1 MALYQKTLEINTSPK
16 TFLDITKDVQAL
28 VLESGLDNGVCTLFI
43 KHTSASLVIQEN
55 YDPSVRQDFETI
67 FSKLVPE
74 DFPYVHN
81 MEGKDD
87 MPAHIRS
94 ALTSTSETVP
104 VVNGKLSLGTWQG
117 IYIWEH
123 RDQTHNRNC
132 LLYTSPSPRDATLS
146 RMPSSA

>member
-16 TFLDITKDVQAL
+16 SFLDVTNDIQAF
-28 VLESGLDNGVCTLFI
+28 VSESGLANGLCSLFI

-123 RDQTHNRNC
+123 RDQRHIRKVTIS
-132 LLYTSPSPRDATLS
+132 LIGE
-146 RMPSSA
+146 

>member
-1 MALYQKTLEINTSPK
+1 MAISQDSLEFRTDPK
-16 TFLDITKDVQAL
+16 SFLDITSHVQDF
-28 VLESGLDNGVCTLFI
+28 VTSSDIQNGVCHLFI

-117 IYIWEH
+117 IYVWEH
-123 RDQTHNRNC
+123 RDQTHNRKVMV
-132 LLYTSPSPRDATLS
+132 S
-146 RMPSSA
+146 MVGE

>member
-1 MALYQKTLEINTSPK
+1 MALYQKTLEINSSPK
-16 TFLDITKDVQAL
+16 SFLDITKDVQAF
-28 VLESGLDNGVCTLFI
+28 VSESGLANGVCSIFI

-87 MPAHIRS
+87 MPAHVRS
-94 ALTSTSETVP
+94 ALTSTSECIP
-104 VVNGKLSLGTWQG
+104 VVNSKLSLGTWQG

-123 RDQTHNRNC
+123 RDQTHNRKVIV
-132 LLYTSPSPRDATLS
+132 S
-146 RMPSSA
+146 MVGE

>member
-16 TFLDITKDVQAL
+16 SFLDITKNIQAL
-28 VLESGLDNGVCTLFI
+28 VSESGLDNGVCSLFI

-117 IYIWEH
+117 IYLWEH
-123 RDQTHNRNC
+123 RDQTHNRKVMV
-132 LLYTSPSPRDATLS
+132 S
-146 RMPSSA
+146 MVGE

>member
-16 TFLDITKDVQAL
+16 SFLDITKNVQAL
-28 VLESGLDNGVCTLFI
+28 VSESGLDNGVCSLFI
-43 KHTSASLVIQEN
+43 KHTSASLLIQEN

-74 DFPYVHN
+74 DFTYVHN

-94 ALTSTSETVP
+94 ALTSTSESIP

-123 RDQTHNRNC
+123 RDQRHIRKITFS
-132 LLYTSPSPRDATLS
+132 LVGD
-146 RMPSSA
+146 

>member
-1 MALYQKTLEINTSPK
+1 MALYQNTLEINTSPK
-16 TFLDITKDVQAL
+16 SFLDITKNVQAL
-28 VLESGLDNGVCTLFI
+28 VSESGLDNGVCSLFI

-104 VVNGKLSLGTWQG
+104 VINGKLSLGTWQG
-117 IYIWEH
+117 IYLWEH
-123 RDQTHNRNC
+123 RDQTHNRKVMVS
-132 LLYTSPSPRDATLS
+132 LVGD
-146 RMPSSA
+146 

>member
-1 MALYQKTLEINTSPK
+1 MEMSQVTLEIYTSPK
-16 TFLDITKDVQAL
+16 AFLDITSLIQDCIKN
-28 VLESGLDNGVCTLFI
+28 SNIKNGVCHLFI

-67 FSKLVPE
+67 FSKLAPE
-74 DFPYVHN
+74 DFPYIHN

-104 VVNGKLSLGTWQG
+104 VVNGNLSLGNWQG

-123 RDQTHNRNC
+123 RDQTHNRKVMV
-132 LLYTSPSPRDATLS
+132 S
-146 RMPSSA
+146 MVGE

>member
-16 TFLDITKDVQAL
+16 SFLDITKNVQAL
-28 VLESGLDNGVCTLFI
+28 VSESGLDNGVCSLFI

-117 IYIWEH
+117 IYVWEH
-123 RDQTHNRNC
+123 RDQPHNRVIMV
-132 LLYTSPSPRDATLS
+132 S
-146 RMPSSA
+146 MVGE

>member
-1 MALYQKTLEINTSPK
+1 MAVFQTLLEIQTSPK
-16 TFLDITKDVQAL
+16 SFIDITKRVQDCL
-28 VLESGLDNGVCTLFI
+28 NSTEVSNGVCHLFI

-67 FSKLVPE
+67 FSKLAPE

-94 ALTSTSETVP
+94 ALTSTSESIP

-123 RDQTHNRNC
+123 RNQRHIRKVTFSLVGD
-132 LLYTSPSPRDATLS
+132 
-146 RMPSSA
+146 

>member
-1 MALYQKTLEINTSPK
+1 MALYQKTFEINTSPK
-16 TFLDITKDVQAL
+16 TFLDITKNVQAL
-28 VLESGLDNGVCTLFI
+28 VSESGLDNGVCSLFI

-55 YDPSVRQDFETI
+55 YDLSVRQDFETI

-94 ALTSTSETVP
+94 ALTSTSESIP
-104 VVNGKLSLGTWQG
+104 VVNSKLSLGTWQG

-123 RDQTHNRNC
+123 RDQTHNRKVIV
-132 LLYTSPSPRDATLS
+132 S
-146 RMPSSA
+146 MVGE

>member
-1 MALYQKTLEINTSPK
+1 MEISQVTLEIHTSPK
-16 TFLDITKDVQAL
+16 TFLDITSLIQDCIKNSDIQ
-28 VLESGLDNGVCTLFI
+28 NGVCHLFI

-67 FSKLVPE
+67 FSKLAPE
-74 DFPYVHN
+74 EFPYIHN

-104 VVNGKLSLGTWQG
+104 VVNGNLSLGNWQG

-123 RDQTHNRNC
+123 RDQTHNRKVMV
-132 LLYTSPSPRDATLS
+132 S
-146 RMPSSA
+146 MVGE

>member
-16 TFLDITKDVQAL
+16 TFLDITKNIQAL
-28 VLESGLDNGVCTLFI
+28 VSESGLDNGVCTLFI

-67 FSKLVPE
+67 FSRLVPE

-94 ALTSTSETVP
+94 ALTSTSESVP

-123 RDQTHNRNC
+123 RDQRHIRKVTVS
-132 LLYTSPSPRDATLS
+132 LIGE
-146 RMPSSA
+146 

>member
-16 TFLDITKDVQAL
+16 SFLDITKNVQAL
-28 VLESGLDNGVCTLFI
+28 VSESGLVNGVCSLFI

-94 ALTSTSETVP
+94 ALTSTSESIP

-123 RDQTHNRNC
+123 RNQRHIRKVTFS
-132 LLYTSPSPRDATLS
+132 LVGE
-146 RMPSSA
+146 

>member
-1 MALYQKTLEINTSPK
+1 MAMSQGTLEIRTTPK
-16 TFLDITKDVQAL
+16 SFLDITSQIQDFVSNSNIQT
-28 VLESGLDNGVCTLFI
+28 GVCHLFI

-67 FSKLVPE
+67 FSKLAPE
-74 DFPYVHN
+74 DFSYVHN
-81 MEGKDD
+81 IEGKDD

-123 RDQTHNRNC
+123 RDQTHNRKVMV
-132 LLYTSPSPRDATLS
+132 S
-146 RMPSSA
+146 MVGE

>member
-1 MALYQKTLEINTSPK
+1 MALYQKILEINTSPK
-16 TFLDITKDVQAL
+16 SFLDITKRVQGL
-28 VLESGLDNGVCTLFI
+28 VSESGLDNGVCSLFI

-74 DFPYVHN
+74 NFPYVHN

-117 IYIWEH
+117 IYLWEH
-123 RDQTHNRNC
+123 RDQTHNRKVMV
-132 LLYTSPSPRDATLS
+132 S
-146 RMPSSA
+146 MVGE

>member
-16 TFLDITKDVQAL
+16 SFLDITNDVQAF
-28 VLESGLDNGVCTLFI
+28 VSESGLANGVCSLFI

-87 MPAHIRS
+87 MPAHVRS
-94 ALTSTSETVP
+94 ALTSTSESIP
-104 VVNGKLSLGTWQG
+104 VVNSKLSLGTWQG

-123 RDQTHNRNC
+123 RDQTHNRKVIV
-132 LLYTSPSPRDATLS
+132 SMDGE
-146 RMPSSA
+146 

>member
-1 MALYQKTLEINTSPK
+1 MAMSQGSVEIRTTPK
-16 TFLDITKDVQAL
+16 SFLDITSQVQDF
-28 VLESGLDNGVCTLFI
+28 VTKSNIQNGVCNLFI

-55 YDPSVRQDFETI
+55 YDPSVRKDFETI

-94 ALTSTSETVP
+94 ALTSTSEAVP
-104 VVNGKLSLGTWQG
+104 VMNGKLSLGTWQG
-117 IYIWEH
+117 IYLWEH
-123 RDQTHNRNC
+123 RDQAHNRIVMI
-132 LLYTSPSPRDATLS
+132 S
-146 RMPSSA
+146 MVGE

>member
-1 MALYQKTLEINTSPK
+1 MAVSQDSLEFRTDPK
-16 TFLDITKDVQAL
+16 SFLDITSHVQDF
-28 VLESGLDNGVCTLFI
+28 VTSSDIQNGVCHLFI

-123 RDQTHNRNC
+123 RDQIHNRKVMV
-132 LLYTSPSPRDATLS
+132 S
-146 RMPSSA
+146 MVGE

>member
-1 MALYQKTLEINTSPK
+1 MAMSQETLEIRTNPK
-16 TFLDITKDVQAL
+16 SFLDITSQIQDFVSNSNIQT
-28 VLESGLDNGVCTLFI
+28 GVCHLFI

-67 FSKLVPE
+67 FSKLAPE

-117 IYIWEH
+117 IYVWEH
-123 RDQTHNRNC
+123 RDLTHNRKIMV
-132 LLYTSPSPRDATLS
+132 S
-146 RMPSSA
+146 MVGE

>member
-1 MALYQKTLEINTSPK
+1 MALSQASLEIRTNPK
-16 TFLDITKDVQAL
+16 SFLDITSHVQDF
-28 VLESGLDNGVCTLFI
+28 VTSSDIQNGVCHLFI

-67 FSKLVPE
+67 FSNLAPE

-123 RDQTHNRNC
+123 RDQTHNRKIMV
-132 LLYTSPSPRDATLS
+132 S
-146 RMPSSA
+146 MVGE

>member
-1 MALYQKTLEINTSPK
+1 MAVFQTLLEIQTSPK
-16 TFLDITKDVQAL
+16 LFIDITKQVQDCL
-28 VLESGLDNGVCTLFI
+28 NSTEVKNGVCLLFI

-67 FSKLVPE
+67 FSKLAPE

-94 ALTSTSETVP
+94 ALTSTSESIP
-104 VVNGKLSLGTWQG
+104 VVDGKLSLGTWQG
-117 IYIWEH
+117 IYVWEH
-123 RDQTHNRNC
+123 RDQTHKRKVMF
-132 LLYTSPSPRDATLS
+132 SVIGE
-146 RMPSSA
+146 

>member
-16 TFLDITKDVQAL
+16 SFLDITKDVQAL
-28 VLESGLDNGVCTLFI
+28 VSESGLANGVCSLFI

-87 MPAHIRS
+87 MPAHVRS
-94 ALTSTSETVP
+94 ALTSTSESIP
-104 VVNGKLSLGTWQG
+104 VVNSKLSLGTWQG

-123 RDQTHNRNC
+123 RDQTHNRKVIV
-132 LLYTSPSPRDATLS
+132 S
-146 RMPSSA
+146 MVGE

>member
-1 MALYQKTLEINTSPK
+1 MALYQKTLEIVTSPK
-16 TFLDITKDVQAL
+16 TFLDITKNVQAL
-28 VLESGLDNGVCTLFI
+28 VSESGFDNGVCSLFI

-87 MPAHIRS
+87 MPAHVRS
-94 ALTSTSETVP
+94 ALTSTSESIP
-104 VVNGKLSLGTWQG
+104 VVNSKLSLGTWQG

-123 RDQTHNRNC
+123 RDQTHNRKVIV
-132 LLYTSPSPRDATLS
+132 S
-146 RMPSSA
+146 MVGV

>member
-16 TFLDITKDVQAL
+16 SFLDITKNVQAL
-28 VLESGLDNGVCTLFI
+28 VSESGLDNGVCSLFI

-104 VVNGKLSLGTWQG
+104 IVNGNLSLGTWQG
-117 IYIWEH
+117 IYLWEH
-123 RDQTHNRNC
+123 RDQTHNRNVMV
-132 LLYTSPSPRDATLS
+132 S
-146 RMPSSA
+146 MVGE

>member
-1 MALYQKTLEINTSPK
+1 MALSQRTLEIQTKPK
-16 TFLDITKDVQAL
+16 SFLDITSQVQNSIAN
-28 VLESGLDNGVCTLFI
+28 SNIQNGVCHLFI

-123 RDQTHNRNC
+123 RDQTHNRKVIV
-132 LLYTSPSPRDATLS
+132 S
-146 RMPSSA
+146 MVGE

>member
-1 MALYQKTLEINTSPK
+1 MALYQKILEINTSPK
-16 TFLDITKDVQAL
+16 FFLDITEDVQTL
-28 VLESGLDNGVCTLFI
+28 VSESGLDNGICNLFI

-94 ALTSTSETVP
+94 ALTSTSEAVP

-123 RDQTHNRNC
+123 RDQRHIRKVTVS
-132 LLYTSPSPRDATLS
+132 LIGE
-146 RMPSSA
+146 

>member
-1 MALYQKTLEINTSPK
+1 MALSQRILEIQTKPK
-16 TFLDITKDVQAL
+16 SFLDITRQVQNSVA
-28 VLESGLDNGVCTLFI
+28 SSNIKNGVCNLFI

-117 IYIWEH
+117 IYVWEH
-123 RDQTHNRNC
+123 RDQTHNRKVMV
-132 LLYTSPSPRDATLS
+132 S
-146 RMPSSA
+146 MVGE

>member
-1 MALYQKTLEINTSPK
+1 MAMSQGTLEIRTTPK
-16 TFLDITKDVQAL
+16 SFLDITSQIQDFVSNSNIQT
-28 VLESGLDNGVCTLFI
+28 GVCHLFI

-67 FSKLVPE
+67 FSKLAPE

-123 RDQTHNRNC
+123 RAQPHNRKVMV
-132 LLYTSPSPRDATLS
+132 S
-146 RMPSSA
+146 MVGE

>member
-16 TFLDITKDVQAL
+16 SFVDITKDVQAF
-28 VLESGLDNGVCTLFI
+28 VSESGLANGVCSLFI

-87 MPAHIRS
+87 MPAHVRS
-94 ALTSTSETVP
+94 ALTSTSESIP
-104 VVNGKLSLGTWQG
+104 VVNSKLSLGTWQG

-123 RDQTHNRNC
+123 RDQTHNRKVIV
-132 LLYTSPSPRDATLS
+132 S
-146 RMPSSA
+146 MVGE

>member
-16 TFLDITKDVQAL
+16 SFLDITKNVQAL
-28 VLESGLDNGVCTLFI
+28 VSESGLDNGVCSLFI

-104 VVNGKLSLGTWQG
+104 IVNGKLSLGTWQG

-123 RDQTHNRNC
+123 RDQRHIRKVTVS
-132 LLYTSPSPRDATLS
+132 LIGE
-146 RMPSSA
+146 

>member
-1 MALYQKTLEINTSPK
+1 MAVSQDLLEFHTNPK
-16 TFLDITKDVQAL
+16 SFLDITSQVQDF
-28 VLESGLDNGVCTLFI
+28 VTESNIQNGVCHLFI

-67 FSKLVPE
+67 FSNLAPE

-94 ALTSTSETVP
+94 ALTSTSETIP

-117 IYIWEH
+117 IYVWEH
-123 RDQTHNRNC
+123 RDQTHNRNVMV
-132 LLYTSPSPRDATLS
+132 S
-146 RMPSSA
+146 MVGE

>member
-1 MALYQKTLEINTSPK
+1 MALYQKILEINTSPK
-16 TFLDITKDVQAL
+16 SFLDITEDVQTL
-28 VLESGLDNGVCTLFI
+28 VSESGLDNGICNLFI

-67 FSKLVPE
+67 FSKLAPE

-87 MPAHIRS
+87 MPAHVRS
-94 ALTSTSETVP
+94 ALTSTSEAVP

-123 RDQTHNRNC
+123 RDQRHIRKVTVS
-132 LLYTSPSPRDATLS
+132 LIGE
-146 RMPSSA
+146 